1 MKSRRNKPFLG
12 GHIFYDPL
20 LVNSATSQYRTFE
33 QLGVLSENDT
43 FSFVQVR
50 TIKFWKRLLVNV
62 STSSVYDTDLITFFV
77 YEDLEQHWVG
87 QHFDLNFITV
97 DNSRILKLFKKLSI
111 DMVVRYIFP
120 RTSWVPRVLL
130 HFYLAG
136 RSMDERTVD
145 SGNRIFV
152 MG

>member
-77 YEDLEQHWVG
+77 YEDLEQH
-87 QHFDLNFITV
+87 
-97 DNSRILKLFKKLSI
+97 
-111 DMVVRYIFP
+111 
-120 RTSWVPRVLL
+120 
-130 HFYLAG
+130 
-136 RSMDERTVD
+136 
-145 SGNRIFV
+145 
-152 MG
+152 